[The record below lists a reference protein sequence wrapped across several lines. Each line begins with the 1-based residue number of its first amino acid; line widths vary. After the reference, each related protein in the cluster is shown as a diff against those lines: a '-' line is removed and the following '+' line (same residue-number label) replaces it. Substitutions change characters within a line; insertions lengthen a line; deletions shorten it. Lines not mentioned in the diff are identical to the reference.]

1 MNKKIFTLFLMI
13 LSCFMLQAQIRS
25 FVGIVRPAYH
35 DDTINFLET
44 FKDDL
49 KKEGYK
55 DYAKYIESYLKGG
68 FGSGFVYVD
77 AKGRNYIITNRHVI
91 AQGDSVTV
99 EFENEDGSSTT
110 FKNLKI
116 LLADEDL
123 DLAIL
128 SFENNEKPFRCL

>member
-68 FGSGFVYVD
+68 FGSGD
-77 AKGRNYIITNRHVI
+77 RKSTRLN
-91 AQGDSVTV
+91 
-99 EFENEDGSSTT
+99 SSH
-110 FKNLKI
+110 
-116 LLADEDL
+116 
-123 DLAIL
+123 
-128 SFENNEKPFRCL
+128 